1 LTPKKVAVVN
11 RQTNI
16 VENIIMIND
25 GDVLDGYDLVDIP
38 IGYTTLDNRFI
49 VYYNINIGSTKWAA
63 ETGFTDLNGYS
74 VLTYQKVV

>member
-1 LTPKKVAVVN
+1 MIPKKAAVVN

-25 GDVLDGYDLVDIP
+25 GDILQGYDLVDFP
-38 IGYTTLDNRFI
+38 TGYTTLDNRFV
-49 VYYNINIGSTKWAA
+49 VYYNINVGTTKWSA